1 LKLKYSTSNYF
12 GKKMRYNKLPDGQR
26 NALNVYVKLMRAT
39 NTVTGRIHGHLKE
52 DNLTVSQFGVLEALY
67 HLGPLSQSEL
77 GEKIL
82 KSNANLTT
90 VVDSLEKKNLVVRK
104 RASDDRRKVT
114 VHLTATGKDLIARI
128 FPRHAQVVAKELEF
142 LSKEEKNALEI
153 LLRKFR

>member
-1 LKLKYSTSNYF
+1 MKF
-12 GKKMRYNKLPDGQR
+12 NKLPEYQR
-26 NALNVYVKLMRAT
+26 HALNVFVKLMRAT
-39 NTVTGRIHGHLKE
+39 NTATNRVHEHLKE

-67 HLGPLSQSEL
+67 HLGPLSQSQL

-90 VVDSLEKKNLVVRK
+90 VVDSLEKKTLVVRE
-104 RASDDRRKVT
+104 RASEDRRIVT
-114 VHLTATGKDLIARI
+114 VHLTGVGIELIEKV

-142 LSKEEKNALEI
+142 LSKDEKDALEK